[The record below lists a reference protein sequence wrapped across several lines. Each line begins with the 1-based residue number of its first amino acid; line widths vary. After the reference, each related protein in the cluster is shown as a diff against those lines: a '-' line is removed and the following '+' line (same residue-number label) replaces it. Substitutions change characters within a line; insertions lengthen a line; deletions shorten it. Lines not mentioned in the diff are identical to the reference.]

1 MHDGSIAG
9 TEMDLRRRGGIPY
22 GYRIINGEAV
32 IDRPESSRLLFFYK
46 EFLTG
51 NTLSAAAEKA
61 GLTCS
66 HSTLPLFLKRK
77 EYTGTE
83 FYPAIITKEYQDRLV
98 SEWMKRRSPSP
109 ARPVRRVMIHTSFT
123 EKEVG
128 PFDHPLSAAE
138 YISCLY
144 SGISDSPALH
154 PSTGEAAD
162 PVNPEIDM

>member
-9 TEMDLRRRGGIPY
+9 TELDLRRRGGIPY

-32 IDRPESSRLLFFYK
+32 IDKSESSRLLFFYK

-51 NTLSAAAEKA
+51 NTLSTAAEKA

-83 FYPAIITKEYQDRLV
+83 FYPAIITKEYQDLLIA
-98 SEWMKRRSPSP
+98 EWKKRKSSPT
-109 ARPVRRVMIHTSFT
+109 ARPVRRVTIHTSFT
-123 EKEVG
+123 EEDIL
-128 PFDHPLSAAE
+128 PFDHTLSVAE
-138 YISCLY
+138 YISRLY
-144 SGISDSPALH
+144 SGISIPSSP
-154 PSTGEAAD
+154 EEDAA
-162 PVNPEIDM
+162 PVNLENDM